1 MQSLPIYNHRKVQN
15 IYVKNAMHMQRSG
28 QLVQINYGKNP
39 NTLSTHTKTT
49 NKKNRSSII
58 KWLILLLMLFAALY
72 FYRDSLHDIF
82 EGVKALSAKTICV
95 TFLFSFVYF
104 ITEGLIIT
112 IMAKPFSASFHFYN
126 GVSTA
131 YICEF
136 YRLLTLGSG
145 AGIAELYYLQKGGV
159 SYPNG
164 IGISMLQFVMKK
176 IGIMTFG
183 VIGFFFLLQRPVTKE
198 VLHSYYGA
206 MAGGCVVTI
215 LIVAALLIVTLSDA
229 VKNLFLRILERIG
242 NKFVTYQEKLE
253 KLSENLILLNAAGK
267 EVLTHKLR
275 FLVIILLNLFKFFAI
290 YADPCLCSDRTVYA
304 LCNGGH
310 YVNGNL
316 LYACRCPAC
325 TFGYRLLRIC
335 LFTVLYPF
343 CQGKY
348 GCSGYLS
355 IPADDMDRSVCNRR
369 NFVALSCFAS

>member
-1 MQSLPIYNHRKVQN
+1 M
-15 IYVKNAMHMQRSG
+15 
-28 QLVQINYGKNP
+28 QINYGKNP

-72 FYRDSLHDIF
+72 FYRDSLHEIF

-126 GVSTA
+126 GISTA

-164 IGISMLQFVMKK
+164 IGTSMLQFVMKK

-183 VIGFFFLLQRPVTKE
+183 VIGFFFLLQHPVTKE

-290 YADPCLCSDRTVYA
+290 YA
-304 LCNGGH
+304 
-310 YVNGNL
+310 
-316 LYACRCPAC
+316 
-325 TFGYRLLRIC
+325 
-335 LFTVLYPF
+335 
-343 CQGKY
+343 
-348 GCSGYLS
+348 
-355 IPADDMDRSVCNRR
+355 IPAYVLIGQCTLSVTEGIMLMAISYMLAGVLPAPSGIGSLE
-369 NFVALSCFAS
+369 FVFLLFFTRFAKESTAVPAILVFRLMIWIVPFAIGGILSLLHASPAKKSV